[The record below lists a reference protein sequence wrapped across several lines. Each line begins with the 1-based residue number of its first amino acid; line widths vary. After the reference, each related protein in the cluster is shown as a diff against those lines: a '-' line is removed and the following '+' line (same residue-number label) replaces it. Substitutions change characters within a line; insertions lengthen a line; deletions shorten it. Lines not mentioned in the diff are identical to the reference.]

1 MTTIPTP
8 SDDKRFF
15 EILDLCCRKIEEK
28 MGSKPIADWR
38 SSDYNNLNSQLG
50 RQTKVYLSENTLK
63 RIFGRLKTPTRYYP
77 QKATRD
83 ALAQFIG
90 YRDWQEFE
98 LINRFAPLKTPAVKT
113 AIEAADIK
121 HDTPLGETFSTR
133 SFRLLIVFAI
143 FIPVIAVLG
152 FVFFAK
158 TDEIKPGEVKLIC
171 ENPNGEVP
179 HTAIFKLSRV
189 GKVSEDKQFT
199 INFMD
204 EGPPKSI
211 TANQEVVQF
220 FKNPGVVHVRLFYKD
235 KAIDTI
241 AVSMQTKG
249 WVANSGHD
257 SLSAFPIAQLKPL
270 SKQKLFVS
278 AKQLD
283 SAGLNLSKPFMVG
296 FSNIHSSNIS
306 GDNFLFQCHLKTEE
320 SRPGIACMQASI
332 FVLGS
337 EGRHRVLMVKPSCS
351 AFSEYN
357 FSELHVNGT
366 SKNLSKMSHDFSQGG
381 KVKLL
386 IKNKKVS
393 LSINGK
399 TILHTTYNQSVGKVL
414 GIKILFNGIGTAAS
428 PELFD
433 LKTGESFE

>member
-15 EILDLCCRKIEEK
+15 EILDLCCKKIEEK
-28 MGSKPIADWR
+28 MGTKPIADWR
-38 SSDYNNLNSQLG
+38 SPDYNLLNSQLG

-98 LINRFAPLKTPAVKT
+98 LINRFAPQVAPAIQQEIKV
-113 AIEAADIK
+113 ADVEHAAPDEK
-121 HDTPLGETFSTR
+121 LSKVRTSK
-133 SFRLLIVFAI
+133 LIIGVAI
-143 FIPVIAVLG
+143 FILAIVVGG
-152 FVFFAK
+152 FIVFN
-158 TDEIKPGEVKLIC
+158 EIDQVKPGEVSLIC

-179 HTAIFKLSRV
+179 HTAVFKLSRLGNV
-189 GKVSEDKQFT
+189 NEDKQFT

-204 EGPPKSI
+204 EGPLKTI

-220 FKNPGVVHVRLFYKD
+220 FKNPGVVHVRLFYKN

-257 SLSAFPIAQLKPL
+257 SLSAFPIARLQPL

-283 SAGLNLSKPFMVG
+283 SAGINLSKPFMIG
-296 FSNIHSSNIS
+296 FSKIHTSNIS
-306 GDNFLFQCHLKTEE
+306 GDNFLFKCQLKTEE

-332 FVLGS
+332 FILGS

-366 SKNLSKMSHDFSQGG
+366 SKNLSNMSYDFSAGG
-381 KVKLL
+381 NVKLL
-386 IKNKKVS
+386 VKNKKVS
-393 LSINGK
+393 LFINDK
-399 TILHTTYNQSVGKVL
+399 NLLNTTYNKSIGKVL
-414 GIKILFNGIGTAAS
+414 GVKILFNGIGTAAS
-428 PELFD
+428 PELSD
-433 LKTGESFE
+433 LNTGESY

>member
-1 MTTIPTP
+1 
-8 SDDKRFF
+8 
-15 EILDLCCRKIEEK
+15 
-28 MGSKPIADWR
+28 MGTKPIADWR
-38 SSDYNNLNSQLG
+38 SPDYNLLNSQLG

-98 LINRFAPLKTPAVKT
+98 LINRFAPQVAAAIQPEVKV
-113 AIEAADIK
+113 ADIE
-121 HDTPLGETFSTR
+121 HVTPNEKLSKVRTSK
-133 SFRLLIVFAI
+133 LIIGVAI
-143 FIPVIAVLG
+143 FILAVAVGG
-152 FVFFAK
+152 FIVFNQI
-158 TDEIKPGEVKLIC
+158 DQVKPGEVGLIC

-179 HTAIFKLSRV
+179 HTAIFKLSRLGNV
-189 GKVSEDKQFT
+189 NEDKQFT

-204 EGPPKSI
+204 EGPLKTI

-220 FKNPGVVHVRLFYKD
+220 FKNPGVVHVRLFYKNQ
-235 KAIDTI
+235 AIDTI

-257 SLSAFPIAQLKPL
+257 SLSAFPIARLQTL

-283 SAGLNLSKPFMVG
+283 SAGINLSKPFMIG
-296 FSNIHSSNIS
+296 FSNIHTSNIS
-306 GDNFLFQCHLKTEE
+306 GDNFLFRCHLKTEE

-332 FVLGS
+332 FILGS

-366 SKNLSKMSHDFSQGG
+366 SKNLINMSYDFSAGG
-381 KVKLL
+381 DVKLL
-386 IKNKKVS
+386 VKNKRVS
-393 LSINGK
+393 LFINDK
-399 TILHTTYNQSVGKVL
+399 NLLNTTYDKSIGKVL
-414 GIKILFNGIGTAAS
+414 GVKILFNGLGTAAS
-428 PELFD
+428 PELSD
-433 LKTGESFE
+433 LNTGELY

>member
-1 MTTIPTP
+1 MTPIPTP

-15 EILDLCCRKIEEK
+15 EILDLCGKKIEEK

-38 SSDYNNLNSQLG
+38 SRDYNLLNSQLG

-98 LINRFAPLKTPAVKT
+98 LINRFAPQVAPAIKPEV
-113 AIEAADIK
+113 EHADVEHVI
-121 HDTPLGETFSTR
+121 STEQTSKAR
-133 SFRLLIVFAI
+133 TSKL
-143 FIPVIAVLG
+143 FIYLALFILAIAVGG
-152 FVFFAK
+152 FILFNKIDQV
-158 TDEIKPGEVKLIC
+158 KPGEVKLIC

-179 HTAIFKLSRV
+179 HTAIFKLSRLGNV
-189 GKVSEDKQFT
+189 NEDKQFT

-204 EGPPKSI
+204 EGPLKTI

-220 FKNPGVVHVRLFYKD
+220 FKNPGVVHVRLFYKN
-235 KAIDTI
+235 KAIDTT

-257 SLSAFPIAQLKPL
+257 SLSAFPIARLKPL

-283 SAGLNLSKPFMVG
+283 SAGINLAKPFMIG

-306 GDNFLFQCHLKTEE
+306 GDNFLFRCQLKTEE

-332 FVLGS
+332 FILGS

-366 SKNLSKMSHDFSQGG
+366 SKNLSNMSYDFSSGG
-381 KVKLL
+381 NVKLL
-386 IKNKKVS
+386 VKNKKVS
-393 LSINGK
+393 LFINGK
-399 TILHTTYNQSVGKVL
+399 NLLNTTYTKSIGKVL
-414 GIKILFNGIGTAAS
+414 GVKILFNGIGTAAS
-428 PELFD
+428 PELSD
-433 LKTGESFE
+433 LNTGESY